1 MSART
6 TLPFNVADVSR
17 IEIYPPIGIA
27 RLGDSG
33 FDLVTGHTCG
43 EPQYFFPPEV
53 PGHDQFPPGGL
64 VNGAF
69 RDRWQRIKR
78 QAVVFHVYA
87 FNKNNEILGELL
99 PGSGVTINWTVHVVN
114 SKPSFTTFRGI
125 YANLGVHPR
134 SELYLVQE
142 SIGRLLQ
149 SYETPMCSLTL
160 IVDPGQLSITVGPT
174 SEMKN
179 SWVPIV
185 GAFYGSQA
193 TPTSVSLGQIS
204 TDDKGRLIFVAGA
217 GYSRCVSDPKQPHFQ
232 PDIISEF
239 DSIDWVDD
247 VCDGWIDVA
256 ITYTS
261 KTGQAV
267 RVHAQHKATVM
278 SAPPKF
284 AWGVHAP
291 TTLYDIIED
300 IYAREKKW
308 TAPNEVPVQF
318 YEHIWPTLGGT
329 YGLSW
334 VNQQAFQGHGPAG
347 MGNFIQ
353 FEKDLASKDASH
365 AMHRKEVFER
375 LRKPQYEKH
384 AQASTMYMPR
394 LSGDDGDAI
403 EPGQVIPP
411 TSVPIK
417 RFAALTAL
425 QYSRF
430 EKWAAGDFKTSRPR
444 WKDYE
449 SIEKVPLKLQP
460 LALTLAALEH
470 STGDPLYP
478 GLETYW
484 IAKDPSIYSSDVLS
498 LQSATIP
505 PFRIDYTKVKPGH
518 LSRGLSLPWQS
529 DFSLCNTHWWPSGR
543 PDDVINIRDWQRV
556 VETGTSVSMPDFVD
570 KVSPLRKKWSRGLR
584 ETPDYPQDYYPG
596 STDMVHQWQNLGF
609 IKQKKDYKIT
619 DGPTSLAVWL
629 EEERCQIKE
638 RTEGTT
644 RLAPSFDDDD

>member
-1 MSART
+1 MSAGT
-6 TLPFNVADVSR
+6 TLLFNVQDVSR

-27 RLGDSG
+27 RVGDSG
-33 FDLVTGHTCG
+33 FDLVTGVTRG

-53 PGHDQFPPGGL
+53 PGHDQFPPGDL
-64 VNGAF
+64 VNSAF
-69 RDRWQRIKR
+69 RDSSQRIKR

-87 FNKNNEILGELL
+87 FNKNNEILGEVH
-99 PGSGVTINWTVHVVN
+99 PGSGVTITWTVHVVN
-114 SKPSFTTFRGI
+114 SKPSFFKFRGI
-125 YANLGVHPR
+125 CAILGAHPH
-134 SELYLVQE
+134 SELNLIQE
-142 SIGRLLQ
+142 SIGRHLQ

-160 IVDPGQLSITVGPT
+160 IVDPGQLSITVEATGK
-174 SEMKN
+174 MKN
-179 SWVPIV
+179 SWFPIT
-185 GAFYGSQA
+185 GSFYGSQA
-193 TPTSVSLGQIS
+193 TPTLVSLGQIS

-217 GYSRCVSDPKQPHFQ
+217 GYSRCVSEPKQPHFQ

-247 VCDGWIDVA
+247 VCDGWVNA
-256 ITYTS
+256 AVTYTS
-261 KTGQAV
+261 MTRTGVKMVSVQA
-267 RVHAQHKATVM
+267 RKATVM

-300 IYAREKKW
+300 IYVEAKGWK
-308 TAPNEVPVQF
+308 APSTVQF
-318 YEHIWPTLGGT
+318 YEHIWPALGGT
-329 YGLSW
+329 YELSW

-347 MGNFIQ
+347 MGNFIPL
-353 FEKDLASKDASH
+353 EGDLASKDASH
-365 AMHRKEVFER
+365 DKLRREVFKR
-375 LRKPQYEKH
+375 LRKPQYEDP

-403 EPGQVIPP
+403 EPGQVIPS
-411 TSVPIK
+411 TGVPIK
-417 RFAALTAL
+417 RFSALTGL

-430 EKWAAGDFKTSRPR
+430 EKWAAGTFSADPPR

-449 SIEKVPLKLQP
+449 SIEKVPLQLQP

-484 IAKDPSIYSSDVLS
+484 IAKDPAIYLSDALFS
-498 LQSATIP
+498 QSTDIP
-505 PFRIDYTKVKPGH
+505 PFRIDHAKIKPGD

-529 DFSLCNTHWWPSGR
+529 DFSLCETHWWPSGR
-543 PDDVINIRDWQRV
+543 PDDVINILDWQRV
-556 VETGTSVSMPDFVD
+556 LGHGTSVSMRDFVD
-570 KVSPLRKKWSRGLR
+570 KVSPLRKKWARGLR

-609 IKQKKDYKIT
+609 IKQKDYKVT
-619 DGPTSLAVWL
+619 DGTTSLAVWL
-629 EEERCQIKE
+629 EKERCRIQE

-644 RLAPSFDDDD
+644 RLASGFDDDD